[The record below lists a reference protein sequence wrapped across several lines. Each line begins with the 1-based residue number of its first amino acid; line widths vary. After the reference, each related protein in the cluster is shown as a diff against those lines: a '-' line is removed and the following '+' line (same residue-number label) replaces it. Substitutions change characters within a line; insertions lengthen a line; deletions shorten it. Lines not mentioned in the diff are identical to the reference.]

1 MNSLPANEYT
11 APVIRTDFSND
22 QEWNAITAL
31 ISRSTPEGFGANV
44 MFLNDP
50 AHRDLTTRQ
59 LMALVPENFGQ
70 SYLLVIDNVAV
81 SWPDHPVLVVDL
93 HHEPGRQFRA
103 VPSAV
108 QSVENNLSLWNMDFR
123 EFADSVD
130 KDGVFRGF

>member
-31 ISRSTPEGFGANV
+31 ISRPTPEGFGANV